1 MKKLKIKWE
10 HEDRTYFGTAIMSY
24 DDYEEEW
31 SIEFTDDIQN
41 ETFDQIK
48 ESDVHVEIIRPGE
61 TAEDVLNDIWKE
73 LEDMASQEEDG
84 YANVTVFELA

>member
-10 HEDRTYFGTAIMSY
+10 HEERTYYGTAIMSY

-31 SIEFTDDIQN
+31 FIEFTDDVQN

-48 ESDVHVEIIRPGE
+48 ESDVAEIIKPGE
-61 TAEDVLNDIWKE
+61 TAEDVLNDIWEE
-73 LEDMASQEEDG
+73 LETMASQEEDG
-84 YANVTVFELA
+84 YADVTVFELA